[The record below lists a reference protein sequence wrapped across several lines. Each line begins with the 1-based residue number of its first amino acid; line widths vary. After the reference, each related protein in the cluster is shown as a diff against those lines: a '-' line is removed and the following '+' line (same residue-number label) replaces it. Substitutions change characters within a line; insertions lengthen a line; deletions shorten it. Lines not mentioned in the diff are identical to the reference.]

1 MGSFMMLLYRLVYNV
16 TSHTYEVIHS
26 LKDQGCSDNGRDVNA
41 AKNILAVG
49 HDRLA
54 VGIHLL

>member
-1 MGSFMMLLYRLVYNV
+1 M
-16 TSHTYEVIHS
+16 VIHS
-26 LKDQGCSDNGRDVNA
+26 LIVYRCLDNDRDVNA

-54 VGIHLL
+54 VGIPH